1 MHELNIRKIRRSS
14 KKLTPEESKE
24 EETDG
29 EAEADDG
36 KLVQLAGTA

>member
-1 MHELNIRKIRRSS
+1 MPELNIRKIRRSA

-29 EAEADDG
+29 EAEAEDG
-36 KLVQLAGTA
+36 KLVQIAGTV

>member
-1 MHELNIRKIRRSS
+1 MPELNIRKIRRSS
-14 KKLTPEESKE
+14 KKLTHEESKE

-36 KLVQLAGTA
+36 KLVQLAGS